1 MSCASEIL
9 FSWVYFFLNAVKSWR
24 LFLQPA
30 LTVLRNEVN
39 LILLFRVSLI
49 PDGILRC
56 YSLFTKNAIGCFLIK
71 QLPKIL
77 CVLGG
82 LSKCYIAPS
91 PKWLRTK
98 SFADSF
104 CRLLLMCNANAAA

>member
-1 MSCASEIL
+1 MRCSHNSGASKKL
-9 FSWVYFFLNAVKSWR
+9 FGLGLYFLNAVKSWR

-49 PDGILRC
+49 PD
-56 YSLFTKNAIGCFLIK
+56 SLFTKNAIGCFLIK

-82 LSKCYIAPS
+82 LSKCYIVPS
-91 PKWLRTK
+91 PKGLRTK